1 MYYFKTTNK
10 DNMQY
15 YKKQTK
21 KPTLSLLYSI
31 KIHISKFGF
40 ATHTMHL
47 FIIALGTQRNKK

>member
-10 DNMQY
+10 DNMQS
-15 YKKQTK
+15 YKKKT
-21 KPTLSLLYSI
+21 PTLSLLYSI
-31 KIHISKFGF
+31 QIHISKFGF